1 MTPQRTGLCFLVL
14 LVGLVA
20 SIADAKSPGGSA
32 SEGGDAGRLVLQYAT
47 ALANSDTKTW
57 APIDLGCLTIQ
68 RRLRAGST
76 LSQETVRQCWDDT
89 LKVHTEMVAQ
99 KAERG
104 VFDASGGAGFGL
116 LHDRHRPSE
125 NWKDYP
131 PAVFVS
137 PAVVQRSHGPAPDI
151 TVLNVSPVQSFA
163 LIGLSG
169 NDPISVKGQ
178 AVDLKVI
185 YRDPLT
191 APLALRPEE
200 IWWSTGAQ
208 RRFSPVREV
217 QIRLI
222 VLSGLR
228 KFGYGS
234 DRAVMNEGL
243 TGSPLIAT
251 TRYGLR
257 PGLGRQFDDP
267 RVDAVVKGEL
277 LPGSPQWWERKEAE
291 SVFRATLARAAA
303 MSSTERSGLLTRLLL
318 IDPAD
323 RDVNTMR
330 GDDSYRDFLK
340 QGIAKGGLAASREE
354 SLWELAELYW
364 TLQAQTWR
372 QEMTAVTEGIE
383 PAADALYRASA
394 AYDMLVQRGTATP
407 EQQRRLG
414 ALTRWNNDPS
424 AALQLHERLLTAT
437 PKDVPE
443 HGRVLA
449 EIAWDRLQ
457 WVSWERRYDHPWLQ
471 RAEAEAKQAAAA
483 AQRPERA
490 LAAHYAQVVVESLR
504 VPRNPAAFTAALE
517 VAKQNLAKVPG
528 NKGLLDH
535 LVANDL
541 VKALTPE
548 ASTIVLPTPPRSS
561 EVLDVAIHANAP
573 KQDIVWMWNFDK
585 DQPNSVPAGFT
596 PMTYGSA
603 EPADW
608 KVQPAGDTSSGQFVV
623 QTRPCSTAD
632 CAQLLVAERVQT
644 TYPDLT
650 VMVQD
655 LSPDGTGEAGVV
667 VAVLD
672 NRNYYAVTLQPSTG
686 LLTTRRVTDGVTTL
700 LGRQTLKLTAQPWHT
715 IRVQRINFIH
725 LDKGR
730 LGVFIDGAQIAAV
743 DDAVLPK
750 EGRVGLITMG
760 ATAAKFD
767 QFHLID
773 LVSNST
779 FSKPAAY

>member
-1 MTPQRTGLCFLVL
+1 MP
-14 LVGLVA
+14 
-20 SIADAKSPGGSA
+20 AD
-32 SEGGDAGRLVLQYAT
+32 GDAGRLVLHYAT
-47 ALANSDTKTW
+47 ALANSDTKAW
-57 APIDLGCLTIQ
+57 AQADLGCLSMQ
-68 RRLRAGST
+68 RRFRAGST
-76 LSQETVRQCWDDT
+76 LSPDTARQCWEDT
-89 LKVHTEMVAQ
+89 QKAHAEMVAQ
-99 KAERG
+99 KTERG
-104 VFDASGGAGFGL
+104 VFDAVGGTGFGL
-116 LHDRHRPSE
+116 LHERHRPSE
-125 NWKDYP
+125 NWKEYP
-131 PAVFVS
+131 PALFIS
-137 PAVVQRSHGPAPDI
+137 PAIVRPNRTAGPDI
-151 TVLNVSPVQSFA
+151 TIVKVNPAQSFA

-169 NDPISVKGQ
+169 DTPVPVKGQ
-178 AVDLKVI
+178 AVDLKVV
-185 YRDPLT
+185 YPDPLT

-243 TGSPLIAT
+243 AGSPLIAT

-323 RDVNTMR
+323 RDANTMR

-437 PKDVPE
+437 PTDTPE

-457 WVSWERRYDHPWLQ
+457 WVSWERRYDHPWLAQ
-471 RAEAEAKQAAAA
+471 AETEAKQAAAEA
-483 AQRPERA
+483 KQPERA
-490 LAAHYAQVVVESLR
+490 LTANYALVVVESLR
-504 VPRNPAAFTAALE
+504 IPRNSKAFAAALE
-517 VAKQNLAKVPG
+517 TAKQDLYKVPG
-528 NKGLLDH
+528 NTGLHDH
-535 LVANDL
+535 LIANDL
-541 VKALTPE
+541 VRALTPE
-548 ASTIVLPTPPRSS
+548 AANVALPMPARSA
-561 EVLDVAIHANAP
+561 EVADVAIHAQPP
-573 KQDIVWMWNFDK
+573 KQDLFRMWDFDK
-585 DQPNSVPAGFT
+585 DLSGKAPEGFTASTTGANPAGQWVVADDRAAVSI
-596 PMTYGSA
+596 PNVLEPVGSCTV
-603 EPADW
+603 D
-608 KVQPAGDTSSGQFVV
+608 
-623 QTRPCSTAD
+623 PCFHFLTT
-632 CAQLLVAERVQT
+632 QLTGYA
-644 TYPDLT
+644 YPDVTAQALF
-650 VMVQD
+650 
-655 LSPDGTGEAGVV
+655 SGEAASQGAGVV
-667 VAVLD
+667 MGVEGSSTVYFVVLYPKEAKVRFYRNQDGQVSLLATETVRLATKSWHSLRAQRVNFLHINRPTLAAYIDGYMVSITPDEVIPPIDRYGVVVQGDTKVKFDSLHVLD
-672 NRNYYAVTLQPSTG
+672 LVTNRP
-686 LLTTRRVTDGVTTL
+686 
-700 LGRQTLKLTAQPWHT
+700 
-715 IRVQRINFIH
+715 
-725 LDKGR
+725 
-730 LGVFIDGAQIAAV
+730 
-743 DDAVLPK
+743 
-750 EGRVGLITMG
+750 M
-760 ATAAKFD
+760 
-767 QFHLID
+767 
-773 LVSNST
+773 
-779 FSKPAAY
+779 SKPAAY